1 MADFHFCVCVPAVLP
16 NLHIPW
22 IQGASQTLQ
31 CHPAA
36 SHPKSKLLLDSE
48 IYGLEESKGG
58 DISHR
63 EKVEQNKKVHSLS
76 ISSEHNKLLTVMTEE
91 PGTVWQLLK
100 NKVPRDFSQN
110 DKRNPSV
117 KVWC

>member
-1 MADFHFCVCVPAVLP
+1 MVLKTSWISHCICFNDTPTSCDFCLQKIAMADFHFCVCVPAVLP

-31 CHPAA
+31 CYPAA

-58 DISHR
+58 DF
-63 EKVEQNKKVHSLS
+63 
-76 ISSEHNKLLTVMTEE
+76 LTVKMWNKTEKKKC
-91 PGTVWQLLK
+91 TH
-100 NKVPRDFSQN
+100 
-110 DKRNPSV
+110 
-117 KVWC
+117 